1 MLEDQQQD
9 EQKLICEPIMEAA
22 ISMRWCSLAMRMD
35 GRMDGWMVRQMVR
48 RVKWKMGLYMRVKV
62 GSVVIT

>member
-1 MLEDQQQD
+1 
-9 EQKLICEPIMEAA
+9 
-22 ISMRWCSLAMRMD
+22 
-35 GRMDGWMVRQMVR
+35 MDGWMVRQMVR